1 MVYFHHYSPPLRGI
15 VEYAYI
21 IFLPVSQ
28 LVLLRL
34 EKVTSRKR
42 ESFCLFVF
50 IYLFIYLFLQLRIH
64 VRVTSMAANTFVT
77 KQVDRI
83 AIIKGPAK
91 LLLRKFTF
99 KIEVSV
105 VLQITGHSKNGPLN
119 RRNNF
124 FFQDN

>member
-1 MVYFHHYSPPLRGI
+1 MVYFHHYSPPLWGI
-15 VEYAYI
+15 VVYAYI
-21 IFLPVSQ
+21 ILLPVSQ

-83 AIIKGPAK
+83 NVRAMRAM
-91 LLLRKFTF
+91 
-99 KIEVSV
+99 S
-105 VLQITGHSKNGPLN
+105 
-119 RRNNF
+119 
-124 FFQDN
+124 

>member
-1 MVYFHHYSPPLRGI
+1 MVYFHHYSPPLLGI
-15 VEYAYI
+15 VVYAYI
-21 IFLPVSQ
+21 ILLPVSQ

-34 EKVTSRKR
+34 EKVTTRKR

-83 AIIKGPAK
+83 NVRAMRAM
-91 LLLRKFTF
+91 
-99 KIEVSV
+99 S
-105 VLQITGHSKNGPLN
+105 
-119 RRNNF
+119 
-124 FFQDN
+124 

>member
-1 MVYFHHYSPPLRGI
+1 MVYFHHYSPPLLGI
-15 VEYAYI
+15 VVYAYI
-21 IFLPVSQ
+21 ILLPVSQ

-50 IYLFIYLFLQLRIH
+50 IYLLIYLFIYLFLQLRIH

-83 AIIKGPAK
+83 NVRAMRAM
-91 LLLRKFTF
+91 
-99 KIEVSV
+99 S
-105 VLQITGHSKNGPLN
+105 
-119 RRNNF
+119 
-124 FFQDN
+124 

>member
-15 VEYAYI
+15 VVYAYI
-21 IFLPVSQ
+21 ILLPVSQ

-83 AIIKGPAK
+83 NVRAMRAM
-91 LLLRKFTF
+91 
-99 KIEVSV
+99 S
-105 VLQITGHSKNGPLN
+105 
-119 RRNNF
+119 
-124 FFQDN
+124 